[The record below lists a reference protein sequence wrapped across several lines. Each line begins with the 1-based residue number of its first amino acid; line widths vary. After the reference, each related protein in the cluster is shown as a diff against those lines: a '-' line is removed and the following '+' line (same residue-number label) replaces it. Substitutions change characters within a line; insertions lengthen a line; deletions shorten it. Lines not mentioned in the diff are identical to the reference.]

1 MYTIDLVEWVQGF
14 LKHTRILRHWG
25 MQILNSKMF
34 WKKHIEIFFSYFKNI
49 FKFRFSR
56 LSFIKPWS
64 IHFEWMLL
72 WLVACLTFYHSSRL
86 LRKIPIECLT
96 FVQQTLEKN
105 FCDVIS
111 RVHFQRDY
119 SDQLHF
125 WTTLKWCHVP
135 WILVTPN

>member
-1 MYTIDLVEWVQGF
+1 MKNKI
-14 LKHTRILRHWG
+14 
-25 MQILNSKMF
+25 
-34 WKKHIEIFFSYFKNI
+34 KNI
-49 FKFRFSR
+49 KLLNLLVKNWKLRVWCSLFYSFYVISKITNFNVNRKAFGTSFFYWVD
-56 LSFIKPWS
+56 FIKPWS
-64 IHFEWMLL
+64 IQFEWILL

-86 LRKIPIECLT
+86 LGKIPIECPT